1 MSFIRNKNQ
10 LIKTNILHI
19 RYTKKIKNDLET
31 KNKFIEI
38 FSKYGDIIDCI
49 FPEGY
54 CFIN

>member
-19 RYTKKIKNDLET
+19 RYTKKFKNDLET

-54 CFIN
+54 YFIN